1 MFTEI
6 VRQLKIAILSLI
18 FLSIITGVIYPLVM
32 TGLAQLLFP
41 NHANGSFIKQN
52 YEIKGSLLIAQPFNS
67 DNYFWGRPSATTPF
81 PDNAASST
89 GSNLAT
95 DNLALITAVKARI
108 NLLKDDQKPIPVD
121 LVTASGS
128 GLDPEISPWAAFYQ
142 ADRVAKARGLTQAQV
157 INLIQQSIQ
166 SRQFVILGEPRVNV
180 LQLNLLLD
188 QWTKNHG

>member
-52 YEIKGSLLIAQPFNS
+52 NEIKGSLLIAQPFNS